1 MQSLSC
7 LPSRAGLWGKR
18 RFQVV
23 ATAVLA
29 LLCILPVLQ
38 VKAQELSWN
47 TDFAQAKAAAAES
60 KRFILLDFTGSDWCP
75 WCIRM
80 DKEVFERPAFADFAA
95 KHLVLVKLDFPRRK
109 PQAPAEK
116 VQNEQLAQKF
126 EIQGYP
132 TYVLLDSTGNEVRR
146 QEGYLPGGPVEFI
159 RWIGLPSPVTNRVR

>member
-7 LPSRAGLWGKR
+7 LPVRAGLPGKWR
-18 RFQVV
+18 IQVV
-23 ATAVLA
+23 VAAVVA
-29 LLCILPVLQ
+29 FCILQ
-38 VKAQELSWN
+38 AQAQELNWK

-80 DKEVFERPAFADFAA
+80 DREVLEKPVFADFAA
-95 KHLVLVKLDFPRRK
+95 KHLVLVMLDFPRSK
-109 PQAPAEK
+109 PQPAAEK
-116 VQNEQLAQKF
+116 VQNVQLAQKF
-126 EIQGYP
+126 RIQGYP

-159 RWIGLPSPVTNRVR
+159 RWTGLQSPVTNRVR

>member
-1 MQSLSC
+1 MHSPSC
-7 LPSRAGLWGKR
+7 LPSRAGLPGKR

-23 ATAVLA
+23 ATA
-29 LLCILPVLQ
+29 LLTFFCILQVHAQVLNW
-38 VKAQELSWN
+38 K
-47 TDFAQAKAAAAES
+47 TDFTQAKVVAAES

-80 DKEVFERPAFADFAA
+80 DKEVFGRPAFADFAA
-95 KHLVLVKLDFPRRK
+95 KHLVLVKLDFPRSK
-109 PQAPAEK
+109 PQPAAEK

-126 EIQGYP
+126 GIQGYP

-159 RWIGLPSPVTNRVR
+159 RWIGLPSPASDRVQ